1 MSKKNHSDNSHKVT
15 DTELEK
21 ISGGRVPWRIPEPD
35 TGPSYYI
42 SPKVEKSNS
51 KNKKGKNKHSSFY
64 S

>member
-51 KNKKGKNKHSSFY
+51 KNKKGKK
-64 S
+64 